1 MTGQKAASIGF
12 SLRSVR
18 EIRARDLAIRLTFG
32 ATMSGVAAVAAIVV
46 GPRFGGLFLAFP
58 AILPATLT
66 LIEKQEHKN
75 EAKDDDVG
83 AILGATALVPFG
95 FLGWLLLPRLG
106 APSRSFDRSRRMAPE
121 RDRPL
126 PRPSGDCR
134 ALAVL
139 TRMSEDRADDIAPI
153 PKATQEKRTLNWCKA
168 PDGGV
173 WSDREGRR

>member
-1 MTGQKAASIGF
+1 MTGQKTPSIGF

-32 ATMSGVAAVAAIVV
+32 ATMSAVAAVAAIVV

-66 LIEKQEHKN
+66 LIEKQEHKKK
-75 EAKDDDVG
+75 AKDDDVG

-106 APSRSFDRSRRMAPE
+106 ALLALLIAAVGWLLSAIALYLALRLTVEHWPS
-121 RDRPL
+121 
-126 PRPSGDCR
+126 
-134 ALAVL
+134 
-139 TRMSEDRADDIAPI
+139 
-153 PKATQEKRTLNWCKA
+153 
-168 PDGGV
+168 
-173 WSDREGRR
+173 